1 MNNALYSEDNTT
13 YGPYTLPEASVYGY
27 TTRPMTEAEK
37 NNMVIGGAGSLE
49 YISTPLL
56 QNAKRFMIYKNLHP
70 QTSKSIRRRFLRRAY
85 DSKYNDFLRY
95 VSKLLS
101 KSTKKGNN
109 PLSAVTEDINYNIPN
124 INFDISN
131 VPYNNLNIGPKY

>member
-13 YGPYTLPEASVYGY
+13 YGPYTLPEASVYDY

-37 NNMVIGGAGSLE
+37 NMVIGGAGSLE

-85 DSKYNDFLRY
+85 DSEYNNFLRQ

-101 KSTKKGNN
+101 KSTKKGYN

-124 INFDISN
+124 VF
-131 VPYNNLNIGPKY
+131 YNNLNIGPKY